1 MAFLFQGQINKV
13 PVFRADRFLFYS
25 SPLLRVEAG
34 WGWGSGVGIERKG
47 GLGGGGEKGGKGAG
61 GASMV
66 GCPCPALPRCLLL
79 TLLKGGAFGRSE
91 GGAGGGFFPIGE
103 ACELLAT
110 RYRRAGERHEYV
122 KVLPTAALLY

>member
-61 GASMV
+61 GGFNGGVPLSGSTTV
-66 GCPCPALPRCLLL
+66 FIINPF
-79 TLLKGGAFGRSE
+79 KGGGVRAFG
-91 GGAGGGFFPIGE
+91 GGGGGGIFSHRGS
-103 ACELLAT
+103 L
-110 RYRRAGERHEYV
+110 
-122 KVLPTAALLY
+122 